1 MEKKSKVVKDKHE
14 SKKQVFESL
23 KPIDI
28 YASTERARAR
38 ERQREFRIIRNW
50 SSLKESMSLVH
61 ETSSMQLAIEEQ
73 LACLHYYIV
82 VREYCLRL
90 ITGDNSR

>member
-23 KPIDI
+23 KPIEI

-38 ERQREFRIIRNW
+38 E
-50 SSLKESMSLVH
+50 SSE
-61 ETSSMQLAIEEQ
+61 
-73 LACLHYYIV
+73 
-82 VREYCLRL
+82 
-90 ITGDNSR
+90 